1 MPIEKT
7 SSVQLPG
14 GESVDIVLVRMPDG
28 RLMPRRADELIKR
41 PTPPASVPD
50 AQNR

>member
-7 SSVQLPG
+7 SSVQLPS
-14 GESVDIVLVRMPDG
+14 GETVDVVMVRMPNG
-28 RLMPRRADELIKR
+28 RLVPRRADELVKR
-41 PTPPASVPD
+41 PTPPASVPN